1 MLHSPVFSPARRAK
15 QAGIALATAGAI
27 VSAGIFTASPA
38 LASTSDAA
46 PAVSVAT
53 STTSDTLEDMK
64 TKAESALV
72 AARSAVAE
80 SVAATIEA
88 NESGLDLGGKPTAIE
103 TADLL
108 DSIDEMSNL
117 EIVPT
122 LLLPD
127 DTATAIAE
135 TKRVRAETAEL
146 TERVATAAAEKAAK
160 EAAEKAAAE
169 KAAAEKAAAE
179 KAAAEA
185 AAAEAAAAEAQQEE
199 AAAATAPAPAAPTNP
214 SGAQATAQQIAASN
228 YGWGDDQFACLV
240 SLWNKESGWNAQASN
255 GSSGAYG
262 IPQALP
268 GSKMASAGADWAT
281 NATTQIV
288 WGLGYIAGSYGSP
301 CGAWSHSQSTGWY

>member
-1 MLHSPVFSPARRAK
+1 MLHSPELSPARRAK
-15 QAGIALATAGAI
+15 NVGIAIATASVI
-27 VSAGIFTASPA
+27 VATGIFTASPA
-38 LASTSDAA
+38 LASTSDSA
-46 PAVSVAT
+46 PAVTPTT
-53 STTSDTLEDMK
+53 SRTSDTLEDMT

-80 SVAATIEA
+80 SVAATVDA
-88 NESGLDLGGKPTAIE
+88 NESGLDLGNEPTAIE

-108 DSIDEMSNL
+108 DTIDEMSNL
-117 EIVPT
+117 EIVPA

-127 DTATAIAE
+127 DTADAIAE
-135 TKRVRAETAEL
+135 TKRVRAETAKL
-146 TERVATAAAEKAAK
+146 TDRVEAAEAERAAK
-160 EAAEKAAAE
+160 EAAE

-185 AAAEAAAAEAQQEE
+185 AAAEAAAEAQKAQE
-199 AAAATAPAPAAPTNP
+199 AAPATAPAAPANP
-214 SGAQATAQQIAASN
+214 SGAQATAQQLAASN

-288 WGLGYIAGSYGSP
+288 WGLQYIAGSYGTP